1 MYAARQQCRLLL
13 LLLLLADGDGAT
25 EAARRNGSD
34 IFRMIILTG

>member
-1 MYAARQQCRLLL
+1 MYAARQQCRLL